1 MHIPSS
7 VPNPAHAARRA
18 RLSRFWGGG
27 CLGCSERRPAGDPAG
42 SAATAK
48 GGVVPRGRTGRSAWH
63 GWVARLAGALLV
75 ALTSPAAL
83 AQPASCSS
91 DGVPVPAVLR
101 ERFLSADCADCW
113 RDTATPGAEPGVLAL
128 DWVLPGTQDDEAPLS
143 AVARPEAAQRLAR
156 LGLAL
161 AAGAAHRD
169 APVQAA
175 KRRTLS
181 RKPPPHLLRVVQ
193 GQALGG
199 YLGVEIR
206 YATPKRAVTP
216 LTAWLAMVEVLPEGT
231 EGSPVA
237 RNLVRNL
244 HTPAWTGEV
253 LLSKTKKSPLRD
265 LRAMNIPEGANP
277 ANLRLIGWI
286 EDARGR
292 VLDVALTDCGS

>member
-1 MHIPSS
+1 MHTPSA
-7 VPNPAHAARRA
+7 VPAPAHGARRV
-18 RLSRFWGGG
+18 RLSRLWGGAYPG
-27 CLGCSERRPAGDPAG
+27 RCSRRPAGDSVG
-42 SAATAK
+42 SAADATS
-48 GGVVPRGRTGRSAWH
+48 GLPPRGRASRSQWCA
-63 GWVARLAGALLV
+63 GFARLAGVLLV

-83 AQPASCSS
+83 AQPSSCSS

-113 RDTATPGAEPGVLAL
+113 RDAATPGVEPGALAL
-128 DWVLPGTQDDEAPLS
+128 DWVLPGTQGDEAPLS

-156 LGLAL
+156 LGLPL

-175 KRRTLS
+175 THRTLS
-181 RKPPPHLLRVVQ
+181 RKPPPHRLRVVQ
-193 GQALGG
+193 GPALGG

-206 YATPKRAVTP
+206 YATPKRADTP
-216 LTAWLAMVEVLPEGT
+216 LTAGLAMVEVIPVGT

-244 HTPAWTGEV
+244 HTPVWNGKV
-253 LLSKTKKSPLRD
+253 LLSKTNESPLRD

-286 EDARGR
+286 EDASGR

>member
-1 MHIPSS
+1 MHTPSA
-7 VPNPAHAARRA
+7 VLNPAHWARRV
-18 RLSRFWGGG
+18 RLSRFWGGAYPG
-27 CLGCSERRPAGDPAG
+27 RRSRRPAGGSAG
-42 SAATAK
+42 SVAIAK
-48 GGVVPRGRTGRSAWH
+48 GGVVPPGCTGPSAWR
-63 GWVARLAGALLV
+63 GWVARLAGMLLV
-75 ALTSPAAL
+75 ALTGPAVL
-83 AQPASCSS
+83 AQPSSCSS

-113 RDTATPGAEPGVLAL
+113 RDAATPGAEPGVLAL
-128 DWVLPGTQDDEAPLS
+128 DWVLPGTQGDEAPLS

-175 KRRTLS
+175 TRRSLS
-181 RKPPPHLLRVVQ
+181 RKPPPHRLRVVQ

-231 EGSPVA
+231 EDSPVA

-244 HTPAWTGEV
+244 HTPAWNGEV
-253 LLSKTKKSPLRD
+253 LLSKTKKAPLRD